1 MRKSLAFLVTGAIC
15 IASGA
20 LLAPAQTA
28 AQNPGQAPTQQMSFF
43 LTSVGAGHGANF
55 GGIAGADTHCQA
67 LADGVGAG
75 DRIWHAYLSNQARP
89 GSPAINARDRI
100 GSGPWYNAHGVLLA
114 SDVEA
119 LHSEPTNMRKE
130 IALNENGETV
140 GGTGD
145 PAHEDDKTWAHMQ
158 AHPRSVRHEILT
170 GSTPEGRAFSDGRD
184 HTCNNWT
191 SEEDGNS
198 PARARFNTGP
208 GAEIGKHDESG
219 SWNSHGIS
227 GGCDHEGLARSHG
240 AGLVYCFAI
249 D

>member
-1 MRKSLAFLVTGAIC
+1 LRKSLAFLVTGAIC

-170 GSTPEGRAFSDGRD
+170 GSTPEGRAFVS
-184 HTCNNWT
+184 T
-191 SEEDGNS
+191 
-198 PARARFNTGP
+198 PARAL
-208 GAEIGKHDESG
+208 KSESMT
-219 SWNSHGIS
+219 NPVHGIRMVLAAAAIMK
-227 GGCDHEGLARSHG
+227 GLPAAMAQGSFTALRLIEAKRDSRK
-240 AGLVYCFAI
+240 
-249 D
+249 